1 MVCRE
6 TEMFRCSWGL
16 VAVSAMTATLGLAAP
31 TAGQTKNLGIFGGWQ
46 VSSVH
51 DKGKFVRCIADTT
64 GPDSQGLRISFGDDG
79 QRQFIL
85 PGPGSAGAR
94 DEAVIVF
101 RPSGKRFTFSMA
113 QRSPD
118 RLWSP
123 ALENGFTDVFSESRR
138 MEVQLPAR
146 NVTRSF
152 DLGDPDAMSARIDGC
167 MTSHQ

>member
-1 MVCRE
+1 MDGRRRGLLVLGSMV
-6 TEMFRCSWGL
+6 
-16 VAVSAMTATLGLAAP
+16 VALGLAAP
-31 TAGQTKNLGIFGGWQ
+31 AAAQTKKIGTFGGWAI
-46 VSSVH
+46 SIVH
-51 DKGKFVRCIADTT
+51 DKGKFVRCVADTT
-64 GPDSQGLRISFGDDG
+64 GPDNEGLRMSFGDDG

-85 PGPGSAGAR
+85 PGPGTASAR

-101 RPSGKRFTFSMA
+101 RPSGRRFTFPMA

-123 ALENGFTDVFSESRR
+123 ALENSFTDVFFESKR

-146 NVTRSF
+146 NVMRSF
-152 DLGDPDAMSARIDGC
+152 DLGDPDTMSARIDGC

>member
-1 MVCRE
+1 MVR
-6 TEMFRCSWGL
+6 RLWRL
-16 VAVSAMTATLGLAAP
+16 VLLGSIVWASGMAPPATA
-31 TAGQTKNLGIFGGWQ
+31 QTKKLGTFGGWE

-64 GPDSQGLRISFGDDG
+64 GPNNQGLRMSFGDDG

-85 PGPGSAGAR
+85 PGPGTAGAK

-101 RPSGKRFTFSMA
+101 RPSGKRFTFPMA

-123 ALENGFTDVFSESRR
+123 ALENSFTDVFFESKR
-138 MEVQLPAR
+138 MEVQFPAR

>member
-1 MVCRE
+1 MIGRW
-6 TEMFRCSWGL
+6 WGFL
-16 VAVSAMTATLGLAAP
+16 VLGSMAAAFGLAVPAM
-31 TAGQTKNLGIFGGWQ
+31 AQTKKLGIFGGWEISM
-46 VSSVH
+46 VYE
-51 DKGKFVRCIADTT
+51 KGKFVRCVADTK
-64 GPDSQGLRISFGDDG
+64 GPDNEGLRMSFGDDG
-79 QRQFIL
+79 RRQFIL
-85 PGPGSAGAR
+85 PGPGTASAK

-101 RPSGKRFTFSMA
+101 RPSGKRFTFPMA

-123 ALENGFTDVFSESRR
+123 SLENSFTDVFFESKR

-167 MTSHQ
+167 MTSQQ

>member
-1 MVCRE
+1 MVGR
-6 TEMFRCSWGL
+6 RGGLL
-16 VAVSAMTATLGLAAP
+16 VAGSMMALLALAAP
-31 TAGQTKNLGIFGGWQ
+31 AAAQTKKIGTFGGWAI
-46 VSSVH
+46 SIVH
-51 DKGKFVRCIADTT
+51 DKGKFVRCVADTT
-64 GPDSQGLRISFGDDG
+64 GPDNEGLRMSFGDEG
-79 QRQFIL
+79 RRHFIL
-85 PGPGSAGAR
+85 LGPGTSGAR

-101 RPSGKRFTFSMA
+101 RPSGKRFTFAMA

-123 ALENGFTDVFSESRR
+123 VLDNSFTDVFFESKR

-152 DLGDPDAMSARIDGC
+152 DLGDPDTMGARIDGC

>member
-1 MVCRE
+1 MVR
-6 TEMFRCSWGL
+6 RLWGL
-16 VAVSAMTATLGLAAP
+16 LVLGSMMGAFGAA
-31 TAGQTKNLGIFGGWQ
+31 AQTKKIGTFGGWAI
-46 VSSVH
+46 SIVH
-51 DKGKFVRCIADTT
+51 DKGKFVRCVADTT
-64 GPDSQGLRISFGDDG
+64 GPGNEGLRMSFGDDG
-79 QRQFIL
+79 QRQIVL
-85 PGPGSAGAR
+85 PGPATAGAR

-101 RPSGKRFTFSMA
+101 RPSGKRFTFPMA

-123 ALENGFTDVFSESRR
+123 SLENSFTDVFFESKR

-167 MTSHQ
+167 MTSQQ

>member
-1 MVCRE
+1 MVR
-6 TEMFRCSWGL
+6 RLWRL
-16 VAVSAMTATLGLAAP
+16 VVLGSIVWASGMAPPATA
-31 TAGQTKNLGIFGGWQ
+31 QTKKLGTFGGWE

-64 GPDSQGLRISFGDDG
+64 GPNNQGLRMSFGDDG

-85 PGPGSAGAR
+85 PGPGTAGAK

-101 RPSGKRFTFSMA
+101 RPSGKRFTFPMA

-123 ALENGFTDVFSESRR
+123 ALENSFTDVFFESKR
-138 MEVQLPAR
+138 MEVQFPVR

>member
-1 MVCRE
+1 MLRRGWKL
-6 TEMFRCSWGL
+6 TAMASIAAAFGL
-16 VAVSAMTATLGLAAP
+16 SVPASA
-31 TAGQTKNLGIFGGWQ
+31 QTKKIGTFGGWQ
-46 VSSVH
+46 ISIVH
-51 DKGKFVRCIADTT
+51 DKGKFVRCVADTT
-64 GPDSQGLRISFGDDG
+64 GPGNEGLRMSFGDDG

-85 PGPGSAGAR
+85 PGPGTAAAK

-101 RPSGKRFTFSMA
+101 RPSGKHFTFTLS

-123 ALENGFTDVFSESRR
+123 ALENSFTDVFFESKR
-138 MEVQLPAR
+138 MDVQLPAR

-152 DLGDPDAMSARIDGC
+152 DLGDPDMMSARIDGC